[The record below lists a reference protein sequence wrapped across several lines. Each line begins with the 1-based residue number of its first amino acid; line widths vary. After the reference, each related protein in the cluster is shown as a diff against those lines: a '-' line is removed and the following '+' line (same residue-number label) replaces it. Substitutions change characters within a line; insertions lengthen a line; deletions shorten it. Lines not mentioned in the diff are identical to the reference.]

1 MDMLSV
7 VIQAGG
13 QSSRMG
19 EDKALRSFLG
29 RPLIERVIARVRP
42 AADELLITTNQPEAF
57 AWTGLPLFTDMQP
70 GRGALG
76 GLLTALSAARQPFA
90 GVVACD
96 MPFACAELLRQSA
109 RLLQQEAVDVV
120 IARTEGGLEPLHAVY
135 RRSTCLPEIQA
146 AIALDE
152 WKAIA
157 WLPGV
162 KVRLL
167 TASELQRWD
176 PSGRAF
182 WNVNTPGEFARAESL
197 ASADDQDG
205 TGGV

>member
-1 MDMLSV
+1 MLSI

-19 EDKALRSFLG
+19 EDKALRPFLG

-42 AADELLITTNQPEAF
+42 AADELLITTNRPEDY
-57 AWTGLPLFTDMQP
+57 AWTGLPLFTDLQP

-76 GLLTALSAARQPFA
+76 GLLTALSAAREPLT

-96 MPFACAELLRQSA
+96 MPFASAELLRQSA

-120 IARTEGGLEPLHAVY
+120 IAGTEGKLEPLHAIY
-135 RRSTCLPEIQA
+135 RRSACLPEIQA
-146 AIALDE
+146 SIKME
-152 WKAIA
+152 QWKAVA
-157 WLPGV
+157 WLPRV

-167 TASELQRWD
+167 TASEVQRWD

-182 WNVNTPGEFARAESL
+182 WNVNTPGEFAQAEAL